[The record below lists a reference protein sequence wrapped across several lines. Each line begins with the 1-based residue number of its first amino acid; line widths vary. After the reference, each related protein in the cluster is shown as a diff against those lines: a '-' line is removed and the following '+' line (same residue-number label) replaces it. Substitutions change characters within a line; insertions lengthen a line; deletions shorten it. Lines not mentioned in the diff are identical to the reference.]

1 MKSRTARPGGHS
13 RVYGPV
19 PSRRLGLSLGVDIL
33 PYKTCSL
40 NCVYCQLGPGPRT
53 RTRRAA
59 YAPAEQ
65 VVSQVREAL
74 RKAGRVDS
82 ITFSGSGEPTLHS
95 ELGRMIRGI
104 KKFTDIPVTVLTNG
118 TLLRNRAVRRALLAA
133 DRVVPSL
140 DAASERVFRAV
151 NRPHPSLRLSA
162 VLRGLAEFRREY
174 RGQLWLEIMLVKG
187 VNDSAAHIAAL
198 KKAVSLIK
206 PDRTQLNTVVRPPAE
221 RWAQPLS
228 PREMSAVR
236 RRLGPGCEVTASFG
250 GRAPA
255 RSGTADLER
264 VLATVRRRPATADDL
279 ERSLGIGRKN
289 LEVILARLL
298 GTGRIKKRK
307 HGGGMFFEAAS
318 APGRKPGRTIR
329 ARRNHPRERGG

>member
-1 MKSRTARPGGHS
+1 MRSRTARPAGRS

-19 PSRRLGLSLGVDIL
+19 SSRRLGFSLGVDIL

-40 NCVYCQLGPGPRT
+40 NCVYCQLGPSMKT
-53 RTRRAA
+53 RARRGAF
-59 YAPAEQ
+59 APEEQ
-65 VVSQVREAL
+65 VVSRVREAL

-95 ELGRMIRGI
+95 GLGRMIRGI

-118 TLLRNRAVRRALLAA
+118 TLLSNKAVRRGLLAA

-140 DAASERVFRAV
+140 DAADERVFRAV

-162 VLRGLAEFRREY
+162 VLRGLADFRREY

-187 VNDSAAHIAAL
+187 VNDSPAHIAAL
-198 KKAVSLIK
+198 KKAAALIG
-206 PDRTQLNTVVRPPAE
+206 PDRIHLNTVVRPPAE
-221 RWAQPLS
+221 RWARPLS
-228 PREMSAVR
+228 EREMSAVR
-236 RRLGPGCEVTASFG
+236 RRLGPGCEVAAFIG

-255 RSGTADLER
+255 RAGAGDVER
-264 VLATVRRRPATADDL
+264 VLATVQRRPQTAGDL
-279 ERSLGIGRKN
+279 ERSLGLSRKN

-298 GTGRIKKRK
+298 GTGRIRKRS
-307 HGGGMFFEAAS
+307 HGGMRFFEPGE
-318 APGRKPGRTIR
+318 APGPKSGRTTR
-329 ARRNHPRERGG
+329 PQRNHPRERGG